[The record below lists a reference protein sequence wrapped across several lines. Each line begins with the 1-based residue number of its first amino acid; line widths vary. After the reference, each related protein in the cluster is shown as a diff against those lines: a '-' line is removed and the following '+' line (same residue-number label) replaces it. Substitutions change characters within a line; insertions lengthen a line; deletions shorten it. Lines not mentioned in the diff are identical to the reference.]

1 MAISGTGVQGDPF
14 VVTTWDELVTAA
26 GDIGSYVKL
35 GNDIDLNDEYPS
47 GIPATLVLDCVE
59 LDGDGYKIKNLVSN
73 NLGNVFQMGQGT
85 SISIKN
91 FKLLNFL
98 IVSAFSDGVLF
109 NATGK
114 TINFELCQFSGRFF
128 SESNY
133 LNLFGSGTINLNRC
147 SHYIESQGKFRTVAE
162 DNQFQCNYCNM
173 KFIGDITN
181 NLYFVFNNSYLT
193 GKVTGGAIWCVTG
206 SIQSI
211 LDIECPEINGNS
223 ATHVFANSDKC
234 PSISIAT
241 PITNNQMK
249 SADALF
255 NLGLLIQR

>member
-35 GNDIDLNDEYPS
+35 GNDIDLNDEYSS

-59 LDGDGYKIKNLVSN
+59 LDGDGYKISNLVSN

-85 SISIKN
+85 SVSIKN

-133 LNLFGSGTINLNRC
+133 LNLFGSGIINLNRC
-147 SHYIESQGKFRTVAE
+147 SYYIESQGKFRTVAE

-173 KFIGDITN
+173 KLIGDITD

-193 GKVTGGAIWCVTG
+193 GRVTGGTIWCVTG
-206 SIQSI
+206 SIQSV
-211 LDIECPEINGNS
+211 LDIECPEINGDS
-223 ATHVFANSDKC
+223 ASHVFANSDKC
-234 PSISIAT
+234 SSISIAT